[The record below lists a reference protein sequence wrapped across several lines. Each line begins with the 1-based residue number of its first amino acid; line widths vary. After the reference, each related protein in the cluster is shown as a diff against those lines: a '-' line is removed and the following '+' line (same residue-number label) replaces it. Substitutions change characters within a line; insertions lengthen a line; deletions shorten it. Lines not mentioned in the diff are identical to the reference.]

1 MLMILVNGLVLRK
14 PQLGDHMVLS
24 REKCGHILILELFC
38 KRLVAIIYI
47 CVFVR
52 LLPLEFFDLAEKGQ
66 KVNQDNPIYF
76 RFEVI
81 TM

>member
-1 MLMILVNGLVLRK
+1 
-14 PQLGDHMVLS
+14 MVLS
-24 REKCGHILILELFC
+24 TEKCGHLLILELFC

-66 KVNQDNPIYF
+66 KVNQDNEIYS